1 MDNWPFE
8 DARVLSFDLLH
19 VDTGRVSN
27 ASPSSTNLLPPPR
40 RTTVAIALSRF
51 FDGLTNYGSR
61 YRYFR
66 CRAFDILLFRSGTS
80 GRATFKERYKAATAS
95 FYRSLGFDRIY
106 LPSRL
111 VVFIDIVFFAGDNPL
126 SMPSS
131 FPCQYV
137 AWANSFTAS
146 LFANRSPV
154 FRILYFSASPAF
166 SPVLDL
172 TL

>member
-8 DARVLSFDLLH
+8 DARVLSFDLLR

-111 VVFIDIVFFAGDNPL
+111 VVFYLLILFSLLVTILCPCLLLFLA
-126 SMPSS
+126 SMSPGLTLLLLR
-131 FPCQYV
+131 FLRTDLPFLG
-137 AWANSFTAS
+137 SFTFQHLRPS
-146 LFANRSPV
+146 RPS
-154 FRILYFSASPAF
+154 
-166 SPVLDL
+166 
-172 TL
+172 